1 MKRGL
6 ILDGGGMRGMFTC
19 GLLDVMMENGLTVDA
34 LVGVSAGAAFGC
46 NLKSHQP
53 GRALRYN
60 ERCAHDRRYAGL
72 WSLLT
77 TGDYYN
83 ARFCYHTV
91 PTEYDPFDFNAFHA
105 NPMEFYV
112 TCTDVDT
119 GQAVYHLCT
128 PHDDAHRTLEWIR
141 ASASMPVVAQ
151 PVVIDGQ
158 RLLDGGMSDSIPLRW
173 MQSKGC
179 DRNVVVLTR
188 EAGYTKTPER
198 LLPLIKWWMRRYPA
212 VVQAMDN
219 RAQFYNEQVAY
230 VRQQEQLGNTLVFA
244 PAVPLDVSRTTHS
257 VDDMRRVY
265 QQRRRQALERLDELK
280 SFLSQNG

>member
-6 ILDGGGMRGMFTC
+6 ILEGGGMRGMFTC
-19 GLLDVMMENGLTVDA
+19 GLLDVMMEHGLTVDA
-34 LVGVSAGAAFGC
+34 LVGVSAGATFGC

-60 ERCAHDRRYAGL
+60 ERFAHDRRYAGL

-91 PTEYDPFDFNAFHA
+91 PTQYDPFDFKTFHA
-105 NPMEFYV
+105 DPMEFYV

-119 GQAVYHLCT
+119 GQAVYHRCL
-128 PHDDAHRTLEWIR
+128 PQDDAHRTLEWIR

-173 MQSKGC
+173 MQSQGC

-188 EAGYTKTPER
+188 EAGYRKTPER

-212 VVQAMDN
+212 VVKAMDS

-230 VRQQEQLGNTLVFA
+230 VRQQEQMGHTLVFA
-244 PAVPLDVSRTTHS
+244 PDGPLDVSRTTHS

-265 QQRRRQALERLDELK
+265 RQGRQQALERLNELK
-280 SFLSQNG
+280 CFLAPND